1 MTKDLPNRY
10 VDGNMHPADALASV
24 REQIAELKKVEAK
37 LRDDILADT
46 SIRRGDLYLAEVV
59 SSEQNRICQKKIK
72 ELIGDVE
79 KVKKPTNVTFVRV
92 FKIGEQE

>member
-24 REQIAELKKVEAK
+24 REEIAELKKVEAK
-37 LRDDILADT
+37 LREDILADPG
-46 SIRRGDLYLAEVV
+46 IRKGDLYVAEVV

-79 KVKKPTNVTFVRV
+79 KVKKPTEVTFVRV
-92 FKIGEQE
+92 FKIGEQK

>member
-1 MTKDLPNRY
+1 MTKELPNRY

-37 LRDDILADT
+37 LRDDILADPST
-46 SIRRGDLYLAEVV
+46 RKGDLYVAEVV

-79 KVKKPTNVTFVRV
+79 KVKKPTQVTFVRV
-92 FKIGEQE
+92 FKISEAE